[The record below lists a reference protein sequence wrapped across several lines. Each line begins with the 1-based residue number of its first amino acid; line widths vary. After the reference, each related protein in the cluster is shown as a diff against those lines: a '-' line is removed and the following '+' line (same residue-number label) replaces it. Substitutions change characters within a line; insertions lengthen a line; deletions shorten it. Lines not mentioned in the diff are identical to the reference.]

1 MNVEELK
8 TLVERLVEIGCA
20 LSSERNIDALLEM
33 IVDELRRFTRADGGT
48 LFLVSPDKKHLDWA
62 IVQNDSMGIRKGGAA
77 AEELG
82 DSFQPIPLFDDAGEP
97 IHSNVATYAFHEQC
111 VVNIRDVHDTDDD
124 FDFEG
129 PRRFD
134 ESTGYRTQ
142 SMLVVPLMHFEGGV
156 VGILQLINA
165 TDMAT
170 GDVVEFGRSFE
181 DLTRSLAG
189 QAAVAVK
196 NAELF
201 EELEEQ
207 FESFIRSIA
216 MTIDEKSAYTAGH
229 VRRVVDLTLRFAHAI
244 NATDHGP
251 YAEIRFTQDEIKAL
265 RVASWMHDIG
275 KVTTPEWVVDKPT
288 KLCTIFDRIDL
299 VKERFTRFEREAEIR
314 ALEAKLL
321 GGDGEQ
327 IDLQLQKEIEE
338 LRSDLAFLERINRG
352 TEFMFDANM
361 DRLDQIA
368 SKHDGALL
376 NEDEIK
382 NLSIRRGTL
391 TPDEIAIIRDHA
403 RVSLEILSQLPFSRH
418 LADVPEIAAS
428 HHEKLNGK
436 GYPRGLSAD
445 DLGLQARILAVADI
459 FEALSAADRPYK
471 EPTPLSGV
479 LRILRFM
486 VKDGE
491 LDPDLVE
498 FGLKSGV
505 FDSYADSEVAALQ
518 RDLTFAD
525 AEL

>member
-1 MNVEELK
+1 MMNVEELK

-20 LSSERNIDALLEM
+20 LSSERNIDVLLEM

-48 LFLVSPDKKHLDWA
+48 LFLVSDDRLSLEWA

-77 AEELG
+77 DEELG
-82 DSFQPIPLFDDAGEP
+82 DSFQPIPLYEEDEP
-97 IHSNVATYAFHEQC
+97 VLSNVATFAFHKER
-111 VVNIRDVHDTDDD
+111 VVNIRDVHGDDD
-124 FDFEG
+124 EFDFDG

-134 ESTGYRTQ
+134 ESTGYRTT

-156 VGILQLINA
+156 VGVLQLINA

-170 GDVVEFGRSFE
+170 GEVVEFSRLFE
-181 DLTRSLAG
+181 NLTRSLAS

-207 FESFIRSIA
+207 FEAFIRSIA

-229 VRRVVDLTLRFAHAI
+229 VRRVVDLTLRLAEAI
-244 NATDHGP
+244 NKADTGP
-251 YAEIRFTQDEIKAL
+251 YADVSFTQEELKAM

-288 KLCTIFDRIDL
+288 KLCTIFDRIEL
-299 VKERFTRFEREAEIR
+299 VRERFVRLEREAEIR

-321 GGDGEQ
+321 GGDAEA
-327 IDLQLQKEIEE
+327 IEERLQAEIEE
-338 LRSDLAFLERINRG
+338 LRSDFAFLERINKG

-361 DRLDQIA
+361 DRLHEI
-368 SKHDGALL
+368 SEKHEGALL
-376 NEDEIK
+376 LPDETE
-382 NLSIRRGTL
+382 NLAIRRGTL
-391 TPDEIAIIRDHA
+391 TQDEIEIIRDHA
-403 RVSLEILSQLPFSRH
+403 RVSYEILVQLPFSRH
-418 LADVPEIAAS
+418 LSDVPEIAAS

-436 GYPRGLSAD
+436 GYPRGLSAAE
-445 DLGLQARILAVADI
+445 LGLKARILAVADI

-471 EPTPLSGV
+471 DPTPLSGV

-491 LDPDLVE
+491 LDPDLVQ
-498 FGLKSGV
+498 FGLSSGV
-505 FDSYADSEVAALQ
+505 FDEYAQSEVAEHQ
-518 RDLTFAD
+518 RDMVL
-525 AEL
+525 AETDL